1 VLLVWRRG
9 AYARA
14 NRIARV
20 AAGIDAKHVMTRKPQ
35 PLPRWDIYSA
45 AAKAKW
51 IGTVEAVHVDAAAQ
65 EFNVQDIK
73 KLHPSGAATVPFARF
88 ERGSLAKSNTWHFSK
103 FSTSH

>member
-1 VLLVWRRG
+1 LRPDGQPTNAQAATTIASYLL
-9 AYARA
+9 
-14 NRIARV
+14 
-20 AAGIDAKHVMTRKPQ
+20 
-35 PLPRWDIYSA
+35 DIYLA
-45 AAKAKW
+45 RHTPAKW
-51 IGTVEAVHVDAAAQ
+51 IGTVEAVDAEAAAIKKAAQ